1 MINVNKIICAIDTSD
16 ISFAEQLVS
25 SIEYKIIFKI
35 GLEFYYN
42 FGLEGINRLKK
53 IKPEMK
59 LFLDLK
65 LHDIPNTVKKSIIPL
80 LKSINPFMLTI
91 HVSGGASMLEEVA
104 QTVHK
109 ISNENNFKKP
119 MLLGVTILT
128 SLSDEDRDELGWNA
142 NLSEQAIKLA
152 ILAKKTGLDGVI
164 ASAFEIKGIKKACGN
179 SFKVI
184 TPGIRMPE
192 HKSDDQA
199 RIMTPIEAINNGADF
214 IVIGRPIVQASDP
227 NMAIKNICNF

>member
-42 FGLEGINRLKK
+42 FGLQGINRLRK

-109 ISNENNFKKP
+109 ISNENNLKRP

-128 SLSDEDRDELGWNA
+128 SLSNEDRDELGWNA

>member
-109 ISNENNFKKP
+109 ISNENNLKRP

-128 SLSDEDRDELGWNA
+128 SLSNEDRDELGWNA

-164 ASAFEIKGIKKACGN
+164 ASPLEIKGIKKACSN

-192 HKSDDQA
+192 HKSHDQA
-199 RIMTPIEAINNGADF
+199 RIMTPIEAIKNGADF
-214 IVIGRPIVQASDP
+214 IVIGRPIVEASDP
-227 NMAIKNICNF
+227 NMAIKNICNL